1 VQRLGPKI
9 RALRKRR
16 GITLKE
22 LALTLGFPSHSYVSE
37 IERGKKTPTT
47 EMIIK
52 IADVFG
58 VTVDQLVRDEM
69 EIDG

>member
-1 VQRLGPKI
+1 MQYSIALAMELSEKINGVQRLGPKI

-37 IERGKKTPTT
+37 IERGKKTPNSGP
-47 EMIIK
+47 
-52 IADVFG
+52 ACA
-58 VTVDQLVRDEM
+58 
-69 EIDG
+69 

>member
-1 VQRLGPKI
+1 MQRLGAKV
-9 RALRKRR
+9 RTLRKQR
-16 GITLKE
+16 GMTLKE

-37 IERGKKTPTT
+37 IETGKKQPTT

-58 VTVDQLVRDEM
+58 VAVDVLVRDEL
-69 EIDG
+69 EL

>member
-22 LALTLGFPSHSYVSE
+22 LALILGFPSHSYVSE

-58 VTVDQLVRDEM
+58 VTVDQLVRDELD
-69 EIDG
+69 IDE